1 MKVDVYPSKV
11 SGSITPPP
19 SKSFLHRAI
28 ISASLAKGHS
38 TINNIILSD
47 DVLATVNAF
56 KSLGVQIDINN
67 NSFDITSNG
76 YGSFNK
82 NIEVDC
88 NESGS
93 TIRFLIP
100 ILSNNNFAYFKGK
113 TSLINRPFNVYEDI
127 FKKQGLVFYKSGNS
141 IITKGQ
147 LSPGKYIVPGDI
159 SSQFISGLL
168 FVLPLLNGD
177 STIEIVGDFESKQ
190 YVDMTVNILKRFGVN
205 ITKNKNIFYIKKNQK
220 YVSTSIDAE
229 IDYSQMAFFAVLGTI
244 NNDIKIMGLN
254 DDSMQ
259 PDRKIIDIINLMGGK
274 IKKDHNSLNIYKS
287 KTYGITIDVSQ
298 SPDIAPILGILA
310 SSSLGT
316 TNLINAKRL
325 IIKESNRLLSIYN
338 TLIKF
343 GVKIDLGEDSL
354 TIHGPSKFKSNIF
367 DSYNDHRI
375 VMMIAI
381 AATIAK
387 DKVTIKGAEA
397 VKKSY
402 PNFFQDLEKLG
413 VKIKYL

>member
-28 ISASLAKGHS
+28 ISACLAKGRS

-56 KSLGVQIDINN
+56 KSLGVQININD
-67 NSFDITSNG
+67 NSFGITSNG
-76 YGSFNK
+76 YESFNK

-100 ILSNNNFAYFKGK
+100 ILSNDNFAYFKGK
-113 TSLINRPFNVYEDI
+113 TSLINRPFNVYKDI
-127 FKKQGLVFYKSGNS
+127 FKKQGLMFYKSGDN

-168 FVLPLLNGD
+168 FILPLLNGD

-205 ITKNKNIFYIKKNQK
+205 ITKNKNIFYIKKKQK
-220 YVSTSIDAE
+220 YVSTSITAE

-244 NNDIKIMGLN
+244 NNGIKIMGLS
-254 DDSMQ
+254 DYSMQ
-259 PDRKIIDIINLMGGK
+259 PDRKIIDIIDLMGGK
-274 IKKDHNSLNIYKS
+274 VKKDHNSINIYKS

-298 SPDIAPILGILA
+298 SPDIAPILGVLAA
-310 SSSLGT
+310 SSYGT
-316 TNLINAKRL
+316 TNLVNAKRL

-343 GVKIDLGEDSL
+343 GVKIDLGEDL
-354 TIHGPSKFKSNIF
+354 LKIDGPSKFKSNVF

>member
-1 MKVDVYPSKV
+1 MKVEVYPSKV

-38 TINNIILSD
+38 TINNIILSN
-47 DVLATVNAF
+47 DVLATINALR
-56 KSLGVQIDINN
+56 SVGVQININN
-67 NSFDITSNG
+67 NSLDIISNG
-76 YGSFNK
+76 YESFNNK
-82 NIEVDC
+82 IEVDC

-100 ILSNNNFAYFKGK
+100 ILSNNDFAYFKGK
-113 TSLINRPFNVYEDI
+113 TSLINRPFSVYEDI
-127 FKKQGLVFYKSGNS
+127 FEKQGLVFYKNDN
-141 IITKGQ
+141 IIVTKGR
-147 LSPGKYIVPGDI
+147 LSPGKYVVSGDI

-177 STIEIVGDFESKQ
+177 STIEIEGDFESKQ

-205 ITKNKNIFYIKKNQK
+205 IAKNKNIFYIKKNQK
-220 YVSTSIDAE
+220 YISTSINAE

-244 NNDIKIMGLN
+244 NNDIKIRGLN
-254 DDSMQ
+254 NNTLQ
-259 PDRKIIDIINLMGGK
+259 PDRKILDIINLMGGNVTQT
-274 IKKDHNSLNIYKS
+274 DNLLNIYKS
-287 KTYGITIDVSQ
+287 QTYGNTIDISQ
-298 SPDIAPILGILA
+298 SPDIAPILGVLAA
-310 SSSLGT
+310 SSVGT
-316 TNLINAKRL
+316 TNIINAKRL

-354 TIHGPSKFKSNIF
+354 TIHGPSQFNSGIF

-387 DKVTIKGAEA
+387 DKITIKGAEA

-402 PNFFQDLEKLG
+402 PYFFRDLENLG

>member
-205 ITKNKNIFYIKKNQK
+205 ITKNKNIFISK
-220 YVSTSIDAE
+220 
-229 IDYSQMAFFAVLGTI
+229 
-244 NNDIKIMGLN
+244 
-254 DDSMQ
+254 
-259 PDRKIIDIINLMGGK
+259 
-274 IKKDHNSLNIYKS
+274 KS
-287 KTYGITIDVSQ
+287 KICFY
-298 SPDIAPILGILA
+298 
-310 SSSLGT
+310 
-316 TNLINAKRL
+316 IN
-325 IIKESNRLLSIYN
+325 
-338 TLIKF
+338 
-343 GVKIDLGEDSL
+343 
-354 TIHGPSKFKSNIF
+354 
-367 DSYNDHRI
+367 
-375 VMMIAI
+375 
-381 AATIAK
+381 
-387 DKVTIKGAEA
+387 
-397 VKKSY
+397 
-402 PNFFQDLEKLG
+402 
-413 VKIKYL
+413 